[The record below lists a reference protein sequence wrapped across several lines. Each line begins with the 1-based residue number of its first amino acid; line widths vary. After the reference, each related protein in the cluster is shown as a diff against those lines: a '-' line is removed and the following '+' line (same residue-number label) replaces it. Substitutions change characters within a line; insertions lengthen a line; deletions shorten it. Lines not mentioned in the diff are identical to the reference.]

1 MPMQA
6 FTLAARKRAGFGNA
20 ETAFLFQQ

>member
-1 MPMQA
+1 MQA
-6 FTLAARKRAGFGNA
+6 FTLAAREWAGFGNA